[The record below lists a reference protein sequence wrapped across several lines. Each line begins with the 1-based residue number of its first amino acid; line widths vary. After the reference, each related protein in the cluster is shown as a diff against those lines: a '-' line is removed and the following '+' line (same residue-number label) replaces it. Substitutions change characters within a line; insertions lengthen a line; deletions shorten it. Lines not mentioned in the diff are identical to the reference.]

1 MAQRPD
7 EQAET
12 AAGDEGEAPEPLP
25 DDVARQALRGD
36 PQAEAIVEDRWDQAK
51 SMEGEAPTG

>member
-7 EQAET
+7 DQARP
-12 AAGDEGEAPEPLP
+12 AAGHEGEAPEPLP
-25 DDVARQALRGD
+25 DDVARKALRGD
-36 PQAEAIVEDRWDQAK
+36 PEAETAVEERWDQAK